1 VNHRT
6 NYAFESL
13 LIQAYKFPPVQAV
26 SVERLSNLHRLFV
39 ENAAACWVQTSS
51 NKQYF
56 PKDETLQFNV
66 DHANLQVIKTKDL
79 RTLRGQRGKNI
90 AFLDKNEK
98 KALLYT
104 FFRSL
109 YHAYPFILFTGDG
122 GYTYLRE
129 SYRSAVKLIEQEGIT
144 HLFSSF
150 RPWADHLVA
159 YRLKKRFPH
168 LIWIADFRDLPVD
181 PVRRDVWWPA
191 LQTWWQKRL
200 LKRANIVTTVSD
212 GLARRLRSDHQ
223 QVIVVRN
230 GLASL
235 PNGFLTAPASA
246 HFTITYTGSLYPG
259 LQSAEPLL
267 QLLRE
272 LINEG
277 ELNPAHLEL
286 HYAGKDGAL
295 WQEWTTRHTL
305 GYLST
310 DHGMVSLAR
319 AREMQSN
326 SQLNLLLS
334 WSAKDYGGIM
344 TAKLGSYLS
353 AGRPI
358 ITLLHGPPD
367 PELTQVVEHTGAGFV
382 YASEEPE
389 SPQQLRTFLLH
400 AYRSWAFSGAL
411 PWRIDPHK
419 LQPYTWENQME
430 HLLRTL
436 DV

>member
-1 VNHRT
+1 MH
-6 NYAFESL
+6 FL
-13 LIQAYKFPPVQAV
+13 LLAYKYPPVSHPGSLRWYHISRQLAKRGIPY
-26 SVERLSNLHRLFV
+26 S
-39 ENAAACWVQTSS
+39 VQTSANQS
-51 NKQYF
+51 IF
-56 PKDETLQFNV
+56 PQDAALSPDASAPIQRIPTN
-66 DHANLQVIKTKDL
+66 DL
-79 RTLRGQRGKNI
+79 RSWRAGRKEEAAHLPISEKSGKVH
-90 AFLDKNEK
+90 
-98 KALLYT
+98 T

-109 YHAYPFILFTGDG
+109 YHAYPFVLFTGDG
-122 GYTYLRE
+122 GYTYIRE
-129 SYRSAVKLIEQEGIT
+129 SYRAAVKLIEEEKIT

-159 YRLKKRFPH
+159 YRLKKKHPH
-168 LIWIADFRDLPVD
+168 LVWIADFRDLPVD
-181 PVRRDVWWPA
+181 PVRRDVWWPG
-191 LQTWWQKRL
+191 LQSWWQKRL

-212 GLARRLRSDHQ
+212 GLAKRLGRDHQ
-223 QVIVVRN
+223 KVVVVRN

-259 LQSAEPLL
+259 WQSAEPLL

-295 WQEWTTRHTL
+295 WQEWTARHTL
-305 GYLST
+305 SYLSI
-310 DHGMVSLAR
+310 DHGMVPLAR
-319 AREMQSN
+319 AQAMQSN

-358 ITLLHGPPD
+358 IALLHGPSD
-367 PELTQVVEHTGAGFV
+367 PELSQVVQQTGAGFV
-382 YASEEPE
+382 YASEDPQ
-389 SPQQLRTFLLH
+389 SNQQLRTFLLH
-400 AYRSWAFSGAL
+400 AYRTWAFSGAL
-411 PWRIDPHK
+411 PWRIDPPQ
-419 LQPYTWENQME
+419 LQAYTWEKQVEFLLNQ
-430 HLLRTL
+430 LQ
-436 DV
+436 DS

>member
-1 VNHRT
+1 MH
-6 NYAFESL
+6 FL
-13 LIQAYKFPPVQAV
+13 LLAYKYPPVSHPGSLRWYHISRQLAKRGIPY
-26 SVERLSNLHRLFV
+26 S
-39 ENAAACWVQTSS
+39 VQTSANQS
-51 NKQYF
+51 IF
-56 PKDETLQFNV
+56 PQDAALSPGACANITLIPTN
-66 DHANLQVIKTKDL
+66 DL
-79 RTLRGQRGKNI
+79 RSWRASRKEQAGHLAI
-90 AFLDKNEK
+90 SEK
-98 KALLYT
+98 SSASHA

-109 YHAYPFILFTGDG
+109 YHAYPFVLFTGDG
-122 GYTYLRE
+122 GYTYLRK
-129 SYRSAVKLIEQEGIT
+129 SYRAAVKLIEEEGVT

-159 YRLKKRFPH
+159 YRLKKKYPH
-168 LIWIADFRDLPVD
+168 LVWIADFRDLPVD
-181 PVRRDVWWPA
+181 PVRRDIWWPA
-191 LQTWWQKRL
+191 LQTWWQKRVL
-200 LKRANIVTTVSD
+200 QRANIVTTVSE

-223 QVIVVRN
+223 QVVVVRN

-259 LQSAEPLL
+259 WQSAAPLL

-286 HYAGKDGAL
+286 HYAGKEGAL
-295 WQEWTTRHTL
+295 WQEWTARHTL
-305 GYLST
+305 RYLST

-319 AREMQSN
+319 AQEMQSN

-358 ITLLHGPPD
+358 IALLQGPPD
-367 PELTQVVEHTGAGFV
+367 PELSQVVEQTGAGFV
-382 YASEEPE
+382 YASQDAE
-389 SPQQLRTFLLH
+389 SLQQLRTFLLH
-400 AYRSWAFSGAL
+400 AYRTWAFSGAL

-419 LQPYTWENQME
+419 LQPYSWENQME
-430 HLLRTL
+430 SLLDKL
-436 DV
+436 QDL